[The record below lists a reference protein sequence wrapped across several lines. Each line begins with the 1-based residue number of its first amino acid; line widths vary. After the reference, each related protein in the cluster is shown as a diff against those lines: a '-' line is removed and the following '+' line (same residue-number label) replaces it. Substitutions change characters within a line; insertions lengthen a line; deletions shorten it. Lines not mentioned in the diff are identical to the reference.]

1 MSSIGISVYALSL
14 MNKQTN
20 EEINLNDINGENL
33 IDIFINFMNNNNQ
46 SYTNKESMEKIFKT
60 EDYENNIY
68 RQDDLELFRYAIGR
82 LKTGAY
88 GYSAEIVDANTGDI
102 NYNRGI
108 DDAEVMPF
116 FFYLCVPTSQTNR
129 GMLLLETKGIYG
141 VKTIFYKCF
150 QDYLNIN
157 YEDIKLNIRTITPTT
172 YVEKY
177 LKHGILQKIRFIR
190 YNIPHNT
197 LKQLGMNNGTEP
209 AYDEYVIHKPLG
221 FLNERK
227 LAIKKCISGQS
238 SINNVVEIDGF
249 EYENI
254 KLEFKFGGKN
264 KTINLSNIEN
274 INVNEDITNQVILE
288 NGHPTKKSI
297 TPVLENIA
305 IDYLNEMGL
314 I

>member
-1 MSSIGISVYALSL
+1 MSSIGVSVYALSM

-20 EEINLNDINGENL
+20 EEINLNDVKGENL
-33 IDIFINFMNNNNQ
+33 IDIFINFMDDNNEL
-46 SYTNKESMEKIFKT
+46 YTNKKSMEKIFKT
-60 EDYENNIY
+60 EDYEDNTYEKDN
-68 RQDDLELFRYAIGR
+68 LELFRYSIGR

-108 DDAEVMPF
+108 ADAEVMPF
-116 FFYLCVPTSQTNR
+116 FFYLCVSTSETNR
-129 GMLLLETKGIYG
+129 GILLLETKGIYG

-150 QDYLNIN
+150 QEYLNTN
-157 YEDIKLNIRTITPTT
+157 YKDIKLSIRTITPIT
-172 YVEKY
+172 YVDKY
-177 LKHGILQKIRFIR
+177 LRHGILQKIRFIR
-190 YNIPHNT
+190 YNVPHDT
-197 LKQLGMNNGTEP
+197 LRQLGMNNGTEQV
-209 AYDEYVIHKPLG
+209 YDEYIIHKPLG
-221 FLNERK
+221 FLDERR
-227 LAIKKCISGQS
+227 LTIRECILGQS
-238 SINNVVEIDGF
+238 SINNVIEIDGF

-274 INVNEDITNQVILE
+274 ISVNEDITNKVTLE
-288 NGHPTKKSI
+288 NGHPTKQSI

-305 IDYLNEMGL
+305 VDYLNEMGL